1 LFVLVVLF
9 LALYIQ
15 QVKIAIQATA
25 ILEVHIQE
33 VERVLESVLQDLSG
47 FFLAETT
54 EVLFDDLIDFEP
66 IGYPSEEHYPAQV
79 VAKGTVD
86 LAQGLAVEYGTD
98 FKVPVIEG
106 DPIQDPTVVFEQ
118 PCASQIRKNE

>member
-1 LFVLVVLF
+1 MLVVLF

-33 VERVLESVLQDLSG
+33 VERVLEGVLQDLSG
-47 FFLAETT
+47 FFLAEAT

-66 IGYPSEEHYPAQV
+66 ITYSREKHHPAQV
-79 VAKGTVD
+79 VPKGGVD
-86 LAQGLAVEYGTD
+86 LAQGLAIEYGTD
-98 FKVPVIEG
+98 FKVPVVEG
-106 DPIQDPTVVFEQ
+106 NPIQDPTVVFEQ
-118 PCASQIRKNE
+118 FSTSQI

>member
-1 LFVLVVLF
+1 MLVFLC

-47 FFLAETT
+47 FFLAEAT

-66 IGYPSEEHYPAQV
+66 IGYPSEKHHPAQV
-79 VAKGTVD
+79 VAEGGVD

-98 FKVPVIEG
+98 FKVPVVEG
-106 DPIQDPTVVFEQ
+106 DPVQDPAVIFEQ
-118 PCASQIRKNE
+118 LCASQI